1 MPSTSA
7 TVQGKALLRAGR
19 SPACSTWATPSHPVH
34 TFALLQ
40 CLARFVSAL
49 ALHPTL
55 GSLGKMREMKGA
67 IKQIKK
73 VTHKVEAAALGLH
86 QNVKH
91 VAENFITPAPTKDFA
106 EPPEIIGG
114 VAYANPARNS
124 RRTPGTNSPLRS
136 DALRIPQ
143 GVDWSAQELVEAR
156 AASGLCSETH
166 GGSAWW
172 TGPGQDLYLC
182 VAVREARNL
191 PNVDYDRRSTSP

>member
-1 MPSTSA
+1 
-7 TVQGKALLRAGR
+7 
-19 SPACSTWATPSHPVH
+19 
-34 TFALLQ
+34 
-40 CLARFVSAL
+40 
-49 ALHPTL
+49 
-55 GSLGKMREMKGA
+55 MREMKGA